1 MNGVITMASSSVSS
15 LFGNVGCGIR
25 ELILSKF
32 PPHYFKYTNVSTEL
46 AFRNF
51 SRVLGRNSLNEI
63 RKRVKPYIVI
73 QPVYQVPEQDSFLQ
87 GINLTKNIDDLEY
100 GISGRELFTVL
111 KDDKY
116 DYNLKFKLNRDKI
129 EYEVK
134 IAVESL
140 HQQLDLYKAL
150 QNHIV
155 WERSYFHPM
164 ALESVIPKNV
174 IYYISHLCRMDVDE
188 NPEMIPVFLKHLN
201 AVSAGYP
208 ITYKMRN
215 ASATDEYFMYY
226 MHNVV
231 VTFYDFNLDSVE
243 KRNMVDDH
251 YELSFRV
258 SAEFNLP
265 GLYII
270 DGNVD
275 HAFKIKSWI
284 ESKPSMN
291 ITSDADTDYIPLFT
305 YSNLW
310 NRYPREKNGMQLYG
324 TTIFTTDNKNS
335 KYHYDNIDIGS
346 VFDLDHTRVINYYA
360 SYNSLD
366 TIMQVY
372 VLKNQHEL
380 EQGTEFYFD
389 WSAMDVVIINPDNK
403 ATYRLIIY
411 IDSARFNEILRDKIE
426 DIYISDKTRLKEN
439 KIDWMHMFDSYK
451 IPTFLLDK
459 DCFDSHD
466 DFYIKIDDEDQ
477 DVHISNVHDKEFID
491 IEEANKKPFG
501 MESIF
506 ILSVWEYI
514 FGVDRAKF
522 LLKTQKF
529 DEYSYGYYMYDD
541 NNEKCYI
548 TNFITYD
555 PEEKSDY
562 YVQIMF
568 SWKNILGD
576 NCFELYGTDIN
587 DDNKYESFMIVD
599 GKRYSITNFVDSYKT
614 SRPSDDIIRI

>member
-1 MNGVITMASSSVSS
+1 MNGVITMASSSASS

-32 PPHYFKYTNVSTEL
+32 PPNYFKYTNVSTEL

-100 GISGRELFTVL
+100 GISGKELFTVL

-129 EYEVK
+129 EYEVR

-188 NPEMIPVFLKHLN
+188 HPEMIPVFLKHMN

-275 HAFKIKSWI
+275 HAYQIKSWI
-284 ESKPSMN
+284 ESKPDINS
-291 ITSDADTDYIPLFT
+291 ISDADTDYIPLFT

-335 KYHYDNIDIGS
+335 RYHYDNIDIGS

-380 EQGTEFYFD
+380 ERGTEFYFD

-411 IDSARFNEILRDKIE
+411 IDSARFNEIIRDKIE
-426 DIYISDKTRLKEN
+426 ETYISDKSKLKEN

-459 DCFDSHD
+459 DCFDDHD
-466 DFYIKIDDEDQ
+466 EFYIKIDDEEQ
-477 DVHISNVHDKEFID
+477 SVGISNVHDKEFTN
-491 IEEANKKPFG
+491 IEEANNKPFG

-514 FGVDRAKF
+514 FGVDRAKL

-541 NNEKCYI
+541 DNEKCYI
-548 TNFITYD
+548 TNFITYN

-576 NCFELYGTDIN
+576 NCFELYGSDIS
-587 DDNKYESFMIVD
+587 DDNKSETFMIID
-599 GKRYSITNFVDSYKT
+599 GKRYSITNFVDNYKT

>member
-1 MNGVITMASSSVSS
+1 MNGVITMASSSASS

-32 PPHYFKYTNVSTEL
+32 PPNYFKYTNVSTEL

-100 GISGRELFTVL
+100 GISGKELFTVL

-129 EYEVK
+129 EYEVR

-188 NPEMIPVFLKHLN
+188 HPEMIPVFLKHMN

-275 HAFKIKSWI
+275 HSYQIKSWI
-284 ESKPSMN
+284 ESKPDINS
-291 ITSDADTDYIPLFT
+291 ISDADTDYIPLFT

-335 KYHYDNIDIGS
+335 RYHYDNIDIGS

-380 EQGTEFYFD
+380 ERGTEFYFD

-411 IDSARFNEILRDKIE
+411 IDSARFNEIIRDKIE
-426 DIYISDKTRLKEN
+426 ETYISDKSKLKEN

-459 DCFDSHD
+459 DCFDDHD
-466 DFYIKIDDEDQ
+466 EFYIKIDDEEHS
-477 DVHISNVHDKEFID
+477 VGISNVHDKEFTN
-491 IEEANKKPFG
+491 IEEANNKPFG

-514 FGVDRAKF
+514 FGVDRAK
-522 LLKTQKF
+522 LLLRTQKF

-541 NNEKCYI
+541 VNEKCYI

-568 SWKNILGD
+568 SWTNILGD
-576 NCFELYGTDIN
+576 NCFELYGSDIS
-587 DDNKYESFMIVD
+587 DDNKSETFMIID
-599 GKRYSITNFVDSYKT
+599 GKRYSITNFVDSYKA